1 MLFTCWQKSHDG
13 AGFRGFLLRGA
24 LVRVRFLFCLF
35 ILMAGLLSA
44 PAILRA
50 MEEHKSAAA
59 HETAPLQTAE
69 KPQRPKPVYHY
80 NGDGLRA
87 SPQIKSRPAE
97 KTEEVAVAE
106 DPALLDAEKTCL
118 DENAVYAAEASVQS
132 AMTIPRDASG
142 PFGPA
147 HMTRKAFPDAPYD
160 DGAAKPHP
168 KAYVAIVIDDV
179 GVDYKRSA
187 RAINLPAEV
196 TLAFLPYAKHVTEQ
210 VRKAE
215 AKGHELMVHLPMEPL
230 RMSVNPGE
238 NYLAI
243 AHSHE
248 ELQTRIARNL
258 DTFGGY
264 KGVNNHMGSA
274 FTRYVPGVEV
284 LMDALKERGV
294 YFLDSKTAP
303 DSVAEKI
310 ARRKGVP
317 ATHRDVFLDHF
328 ETSDKVNAALAQLER
343 TARSSGYAVAIGHPK
358 DVTMT
363 ALEAWLPTLADKN
376 IEVIPMSEMVKK
388 RHAAQ
393 KAHSAGVTAKAP
405 AE

>member
-1 MLFTCWQKSHDG
+1 MGCFT
-13 AGFRGFLLRGA
+13 AGCIA
-24 LVRVRFLFCLF
+24 MRVRFLFCVFVL
-35 ILMAGLLSA
+35 LAGLLSA
-44 PAILRA
+44 PALLRA
-50 MEEHKSAAA
+50 MEEHKADAAA
-59 HETAPLQTAE
+59 EAQSTPVQTAE
-69 KPQRPKPVYHY
+69 KPSRLKPIYQF

-87 SPQIKSRPAE
+87 SPHLKSRPPE
-97 KTEEVAVAE
+97 KADETVVAE
-106 DPALLDAEKTCL
+106 DPALLDAEKVCL
-118 DENAVYAAEASVQS
+118 SEGAAAAADAAVQS
-132 AMTIPRDASG
+132 TMDVPRDASG

-147 HMTRKAFPDAPYD
+147 HMNRKALITVPYDAPYD
-160 DGAAKPHP
+160 APAKEYP

-187 RAINLPAEV
+187 RAINLPPEV
-196 TLAFLPYAKHVTEQ
+196 TLAFLPYAKRVKEQ
-210 VRKAE
+210 AATAE

-230 RMSVNPGE
+230 RMTVNPGD
-238 NYLAI
+238 NYLSVT
-243 AHSHE
+243 HSDE

-274 FTRYVPGVEV
+274 FTRHAAGIDV
-284 LMDALKERGV
+284 LMDVLKERGV

-317 ATHRDVFLDHF
+317 TTHRDVFLDHF
-328 ETSDKVNAALAQLER
+328 ETSEKVNAALAQLER

-358 DVTMT
+358 DVTLT
-363 ALEAWLPTLADKN
+363 ALESWLPTLAEKN
-376 IEVIPMSEMVKK
+376 IEVIPMSEMVEK
-388 RHAAQ
+388 RQQATKPHRAA
-393 KAHSAGVTAKAP
+393 KAHAVSAAP